1 MPTVKLN
8 VVEGGKVAVPG
19 TGYALGVDTLR
30 HRIASTAKDPFPR
43 SMLTAVFTLYEG
55 ERVLAEE
62 RGCDG
67 DRVRLGPLTLRFLG
81 QGDGPASVAVEL
93 DVP

>member
-1 MPTVKLN
+1 MPTLN
-8 VVEGGKVAVPG
+8 LTIAEGEKVAVPG
-19 TGYALGVDTLR
+19 TGYALGVDCVR
-30 HRIASTAKDPFPR
+30 HRIASAAKDAFPR

-55 ERVLAEE
+55 EREVAEE

-81 QGDGPASVAVEL
+81 QGDDPASVAVEL
-93 DVP
+93 DTP